1 LSNNFDLFKRKI
13 LVACMEWYKNLGCLI
28 MDGKYFVPPNVDL
41 TLYDLTNDPFKIV
54 KSKVE
59 RSTQEAR

>member
-1 LSNNFDLFKRKI
+1 M
-13 LVACMEWYKNLGCLI
+13 VACMEWYKNLGCLI